1 MINMGEVITAM
12 VTPFDKSCS
21 LDLNS
26 CSRLLNYLIDGEE
39 SDGILLS
46 GSTGESST
54 LDDDEKIKLFKFA
67 KDNFGDRVKIIAGTG
82 SNDTR
87 HSIELSK
94 EAESIGVDCLLLVAP
109 YYNKPSQWGL
119 FKHFEVIASEVKTPI
134 ILYNVP
140 SRTSSNIS
148 SKTCVELSKIDN
160 ICGIKEASGDMR
172 QISEIIR
179 DTDDDFLV
187 YSGNDGDTL
196 PILSLGGYGVISVAS
211 HIVGKE
217 IKEMIA
223 SFKRGD
229 FREAA
234 KLHRDLMDIF
244 YGIFIATN
252 PIPIKEALNL
262 KGINVGPCRLPL
274 CPMEDKELMAFKEIL
289 KKHKIIN

>member
-1 MINMGEVITAM
+1 MINIGEVITAM
-12 VTPFDKSCS
+12 VTPFDKNYN
-21 LDLNS
+21 LDLDS
-26 CSRLLNYLIDGEE
+26 CGKLLDYLIDEG

-54 LDDDEKIKLFKFA
+54 LDDGEKIKLFKFV

-94 EAESIGVDCLLLVAP
+94 EAEKIGVDCLLLVAP

-119 FKHFEVIASEVKTPI
+119 FKHFEAIASEVKTPI
-134 ILYNVP
+134 VLYNIP

-148 SKTCVELSKIDN
+148 SKTCVELSKIEN
-160 ICGIKEASGDMR
+160 ICGIKEASSDMR

-179 DTDDDFLV
+179 DTGEDFLV

-211 HIVGKE
+211 HIICKE
-217 IKEMIA
+217 IKEMVA

-229 FREAA
+229 YRKAA
-234 KLHRDLMDIF
+234 KLHRDLVDIF
-244 YGIFIATN
+244 YGVFIATN
-252 PIPIKEALNL
+252 PVPIKEALNL
-262 KGINVGPCRLPL
+262 KGIDVGLCRLPL
-274 CPMEDKELMAFKEIL
+274 CPMEGKELIAFKEIL
-289 KKHKIIN
+289 RKHKVIN

>member
-1 MINMGEVITAM
+1 MIDIGEIITAM
-12 VTPFDKSCS
+12 VTPFDKKYN
-21 LDLNS
+21 LDLDS
-26 CSRLLNYLIDGEE
+26 CGKLLNYLIDEQS

-54 LDDDEKIKLFKFA
+54 LDDDEKIKLFKFV
-67 KDNFGDRVKIIAGTG
+67 KDNFGDKVKIIAGTG

-94 EAESIGVDCLLLVAP
+94 EAEKIGVDCLLLVAP
-109 YYNKPSQWGL
+109 YYNKPSQRGL
-119 FKHFEVIASEVKTPI
+119 FKHFEAIASEVKTPI

-160 ICGIKEASGDMR
+160 ICGIKEAGSDIR

-179 DTDDDFLV
+179 DTGEDFLV

-211 HIVGKE
+211 HIIGNE
-217 IKEMIA
+217 IKEMIT

-229 FREAA
+229 FRKAA
-234 KLHRDLMDIF
+234 KLHRDLVDIF
-244 YGIFIATN
+244 YGIFITTN
-252 PIPIKEALNL
+252 PVPIKEALNL
-262 KGINVGPCRLPL
+262 KGINVGSCRLPL
-274 CPMEDKELMAFKEIL
+274 CPMEDKELIAFKEIL
-289 KKHKIIN
+289 KRHKIID